1 MLSLQLIEE
10 CGEVYFVGPEG
21 RRAGGQEGRR
31 AGGQEGR
38 RADQQPRRR
47 LDDRQNRAEGNEGH
61 DDARVTQR
69 IQQEPGLV

>member
-38 RADQQPRRR
+38 RAGGQTSN
-47 LDDRQNRAEGNEGH
+47 LGEGSTIG
-61 DDARVTQR
+61 R
-69 IQQEPGLV
+69 IEPKETRGMMTRE